1 LSQTKKNN
9 LNSGSKFAID
19 TDEDN
24 KKIGYFKLKNPV
36 VPVLDLA
43 SINSKNLNV
52 ELSNLGSRMKDFSTQ
67 NKPFDSKLKLDILKQ
82 INNKHSF

>member
-1 LSQTKKNN
+1 MTETKINN
-9 LNSGSKFAID
+9 LNSSSKFAID
-19 TDEDN
+19 AEEDN
-24 KKIGYFKLKNPV
+24 KKKGYFKLKNPV

-52 ELSNLGSRMKDFSTQ
+52 DLSNLGSRMKDFSTH